1 MEAGELGVF
10 RSQLIERRDRIEA
23 VRSSVGESPDL
34 ARLLGEVDAALERVE
49 HGTYGICEAC
59 HDTIEK
65 DALAADP
72 LITLCIDH
80 LNANQRRALEHDL
93 ELASAIQT
101 RLLPDRDLTCHGW
114 TVHYRYQ
121 PAGPVSGD
129 FCDLAADGDDRLF
142 FAVGDASG
150 KGVAA
155 SLLMSHLHA
164 TFRTLLS
171 LGTPADDLMRR
182 ANRLFCDSTLASH
195 YATAVCGFAHRSGE
209 IEIANAGHCPPL
221 VLRRGGLE
229 TIPATGLPLGLFCG
243 GQYSAARL
251 ELELG
256 DALILYTDGITEARN
271 PADLEYGP
279 ERLAALLPRYAGM
292 APQHIATACLEDFGT
307 FLSGASQ
314 ADDVTLMV
322 IGRQGT
328 FQPAGQL
335 V

>member
-23 VRSSVGESPDL
+23 VRSSVGDTPDL
-34 ARLLGEVDAALERVE
+34 ARLLGEVDAALERME
-49 HGTYGICEAC
+49 RGTFGICDAC

-65 DALAADP
+65 QRLMADP
-72 LITLCIDH
+72 LVTLCIDH
-80 LNANQRRALEHDL
+80 LNATQRRALEHDL

-101 RLLPDRDLTCHGW
+101 RLLPARDLACHGW

-121 PAGPVSGD
+121 PAGLVSGD
-129 FCDLAADGDDRLF
+129 FCDLASDGSERLF
-142 FAVGDASG
+142 FAVGDVAG

-155 SLLMSHLHA
+155 SLLMSHLQA

-171 LGTPADDLMRR
+171 LGTPAADMEDR
-182 ANRLFCDSTLASH
+182 ANRLFCASTLVSH
-195 YATAVCGFAHRSGE
+195 YATAACGFAHRSGE

-229 TIPATGLPLGLFCG
+229 TIPATGLPLGLFCDG
-243 GQYSAARL
+243 RYSAARINL
-251 ELELG
+251 DLG
-256 DALILYTDGITEARN
+256 DALILYTDGVTEARSH
-271 PADLEYGP
+271 ADQEYGL

-292 APQHIATACLEDFGT
+292 APQHIAAACLEDFGA
-307 FLSGASQ
+307 FLGGARQ
-314 ADDVTLMV
+314 TDDVTLMV
-322 IGRQGT
+322 IGRQG
-328 FQPAGQL
+328 PGQL

>member
-1 MEAGELGVF
+1 MDAGELGVF
-10 RSQLIERRDRIEA
+10 RSQLMERRGRIGA
-23 VRSSVGESPDL
+23 VRASVGESPDL
-34 ARLLGEVDAALERVE
+34 ARLLGEVDAALARME
-49 HGTYGICEAC
+49 HGTFGICDTC
-59 HDTIEK
+59 HDSIEK
-65 DALAADP
+65 DRLTADP

-101 RLLPDRDLTCHGW
+101 RLLPDRDLSCLGW

-129 FCDLAADGDDRLF
+129 FCDLTSDGGDRLF
-142 FAVGDASG
+142 FALGDASG

-171 LGTPADDLMRR
+171 LGTPASDMMER
-182 ANRLFCDSTLASH
+182 ANRLFCASTLASH
-195 YATAVCGFAHRSGE
+195 YATAACGFAHRSGE
-209 IEIANAGHCPPL
+209 IDIANAGHCPPL
-221 VLRRGGLE
+221 VLRRSGLE
-229 TIPATGLPLGLFCG
+229 TIAATGLPLGLFCDG
-243 GQYSAARL
+243 RYSAARIKL
-251 ELELG
+251 DLG
-256 DALILYTDGITEARN
+256 DALVLYTDGVTEARN
-271 PADLEYGP
+271 SADLEYGP

-307 FLSGASQ
+307 FLGGASQ

-322 IGRQGT
+322 IGRQGA

>member
-1 MEAGELGVF
+1 MEAGDLGVF

-23 VRSSVGESPDL
+23 VRASVGESPDL
-34 ARLLGEVDAALERVE
+34 ARLLGEVDAALDRME
-49 HGTYGICEAC
+49 HGTFGICDAC

-65 DALAADP
+65 DRLMADP

-80 LNANQRRALEHDL
+80 LNASQRRALEHDL
-93 ELASAIQT
+93 ELATAIQT
-101 RLLPDRDLTCHGW
+101 RLLPARDLACHGW
-114 TVHYRYQ
+114 NVHYRYQ
-121 PAGPVSGD
+121 AAGPVSGD
-129 FCDLAADGDDRLF
+129 FCDLATDGGERLF

-171 LGTPADDLMRR
+171 LSAPAADMMDR
-182 ANRLFCDSTLASH
+182 ANRLFCASTLASH
-195 YATAVCGFAHRSGE
+195 YATAACGFAHRSGE

-229 TIPATGLPLGLFCG
+229 TIPATGLPLGLFCDG
-243 GQYSAARL
+243 SYTASRIKL
-251 ELELG
+251 DLG
-256 DALILYTDGITEARN
+256 DALILYTDGVTEARN
-271 PADLEYGP
+271 PADQEYGP
-279 ERLAALLPRYAGM
+279 ERLAALLPRCAGM
-292 APQHIATACLEDFGT
+292 APERIATACLEDFAA
-307 FLSGASQ
+307 FLGGARQ

-322 IGRQGT
+322 IGRQGP
-328 FQPAGQL
+328 FRAPGQL

>member
-23 VRSSVGESPDL
+23 VRASVGESPDL
-34 ARLLGEVDAALERVE
+34 ARLLGEVDAALERME
-49 HGTYGICEAC
+49 HGTFGICDTC

-65 DALAADP
+65 DRLAADP

-80 LNANQRRALEHDL
+80 LSAGQRRALENDL
-93 ELASAIQT
+93 ELASAIQA
-101 RLLPDRDLTCHGW
+101 RLLPARDLALHGW

-129 FCDLAADGDDRLF
+129 FCDLTGDGDDRLF

-171 LGTPADDLMRR
+171 LGTAAGDLMQR
-182 ANRLFCDSTLASH
+182 ANRLFCESTLASH
-195 YATAVCGFAHRSGE
+195 YATAVCGFAHCSGE

-221 VLRRGGLE
+221 VLRRGSLE

-251 ELELG
+251 GLELG
-256 DALILYTDGITEARN
+256 DALILYTDGVTEARN
-271 PADLEYGP
+271 SADQEYGA
-279 ERLAALLPRYAGM
+279 ERLAALLPRCAGM
-292 APQHIATACLEDFGT
+292 VPERIATACLDDYGT
-307 FLSGASQ
+307 FLGGAPQ
-314 ADDVTLMV
+314 GDDVTLMV

-328 FQPAGQL
+328 FRQGGQL